1 MRSSVVSPHANLPNV
16 NRDGLKAHRRL
27 DRVMDHLGKE
37 MPALSNL
44 RVSGGESLEE
54 EIARVQAFFDRPR
67 FKNTKRLY
75 SAQEVAALRASEML
89 VLPGHHS
96 SRKLWRML
104 QGFKENG
111 GFSFTFGALDTVQVT
126 QMAEH
131 LSTVYVSGWQC
142 SSTAST
148 TNEPG
153 PDLADYPYN
162 TVPNKVDQL
171 RRAQEYHD
179 RKQREFRSRMTRN
192 QRENAKRIDYLRPII
207 ADADTGHGGV
217 TAVMRLT
224 KLMIEA
230 GAAGIHIED
239 QRAGTKKCGHMAGKV
254 LVSMGEH
261 IKRLVAARLQADI
274 MGAET
279 VIVSRTDAQAAT
291 LIDSNIDKRD
301 HPFILGATNHV
312 EPLAQLQA
320 KNRNSDTTAW
330 EKKAKLMTFPDLI
343 RSEITKKYPHQ
354 AKAMYKRWASAVKQ
368 KGGGITIMRS
378 EAKSVLGYVPFFDWE
393 APRAPEGY
401 YRIQGGEDYCIARAI
416 AFSPYCDMHW
426 METKKPKLHIAQYF
440 ARKVKEA
447 HPWVLLAYNLS
458 PSFNWDA
465 SGMSDEQTRLFMKA
479 LAKEGF
485 VWQFITLAGFHLNSL
500 ACTRFAR
507 SYAKDNMLAYVKMI
521 QRQERNEKVET
532 LTHQKWSGAE
542 IMDRMMKIASGGR
555 SSTTAMGQGNTE
567 AQFWSSKL

>member
-1 MRSSVVSPHANLPNV
+1 
-16 NRDGLKAHRRL
+16 
-27 DRVMDHLGKE
+27 
-37 MPALSNL
+37 
-44 RVSGGESLEE
+44 
-54 EIARVQAFFDRPR
+54 
-67 FKNTKRLY
+67 
-75 SAQEVAALRASEML
+75 
-89 VLPGHHS
+89 
-96 SRKLWRML
+96 
-104 QGFKENG
+104 
-111 GFSFTFGALDTVQVT
+111 
-126 QMAEH
+126 
-131 LSTVYVSGWQC
+131 
-142 SSTAST
+142 
-148 TNEPG
+148 
-153 PDLADYPYN
+153 
-162 TVPNKVDQL
+162 
-171 RRAQEYHD
+171 
-179 RKQREFRSRMTRN
+179 
-192 QRENAKRIDYLRPII
+192 
-207 ADADTGHGGV
+207 
-217 TAVMRLT
+217 
-224 KLMIEA
+224 
-230 GAAGIHIED
+230 
-239 QRAGTKKCGHMAGKV
+239 
-254 LVSMGEH
+254 MGEH

-279 VIVSRTDAQAAT
+279 VVVSRTDAQAAT

-465 SGMSDEQTRLFMKA
+465 SGMSDEQTRC
-479 LAKEGF
+479 
-485 VWQFITLAGFHLNSL
+485 V
-500 ACTRFAR
+500 
-507 SYAKDNMLAYVKMI
+507 
-521 QRQERNEKVET
+521 
-532 LTHQKWSGAE
+532 
-542 IMDRMMKIASGGR
+542 R
-555 SSTTAMGQGNTE
+555 SS
-567 AQFWSSKL
+567 

>member
-279 VIVSRTDAQAAT
+279 VVVSRTDAQAAT

-465 SGMSDEQTRLFMKA
+465 SGMSDEQTRC
-479 LAKEGF
+479 
-485 VWQFITLAGFHLNSL
+485 V
-500 ACTRFAR
+500 
-507 SYAKDNMLAYVKMI
+507 
-521 QRQERNEKVET
+521 
-532 LTHQKWSGAE
+532 
-542 IMDRMMKIASGGR
+542 R
-555 SSTTAMGQGNTE
+555 SS
-567 AQFWSSKL
+567 